1 MCNSMIYL
9 DTSAHTADLLAYFSE
24 QERLDNLHSTSLT
37 IILLPYNTYYI
48 LTLIIMGGGERGYR

>member
-9 DTSAHTADLLAYFSE
+9 DTSAHTADLIAYFSE

-48 LTLIIMGGGERGYR
+48 LKLIIMGGGERGYR